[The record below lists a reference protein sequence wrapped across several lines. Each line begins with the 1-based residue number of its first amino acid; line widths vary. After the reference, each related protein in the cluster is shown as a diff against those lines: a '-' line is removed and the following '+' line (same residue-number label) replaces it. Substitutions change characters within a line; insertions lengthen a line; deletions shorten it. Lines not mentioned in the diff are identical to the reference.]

1 MEESKKAL
9 IGIVI
14 SLLPLAGIVFSEVF
28 WTLRDVAFL
37 TAFLI
42 YVSLLPWV
50 VNKYDERIFLILVG
64 SMVLMAPARYLLI
77 GQPGIAAVV
86 DSFHDLEFSTM
97 NFLLLSASGILYYYA
112 LSKVSE
118 KTGIGAFRAQ
128 GLFYLLAS
136 VGSVTVLGILG
147 WIGWIFGVPV
157 SHFLNYRAVRR
168 S

>member
-14 SLLPLAGIVFSEVF
+14 SLLPLAAIVLGEFSGG
-28 WTLRDVAFL
+28 LSDVAFL
-37 TAFLI
+37 TAFLV
-42 YVSLLPWV
+42 YVSLFPWAV
-50 VNKYDERIFLILVG
+50 SEYDERLFLILVG
-64 SMVLMAPARYLLI
+64 SMALMAPAQYLLT
-77 GQPGIAAVV
+77 GQPGIVTV
-86 DSFHDLEFSTM
+86 EDSFHDLEFSTM

-118 KTGIGAFRAQ
+118 KTGVRAFRTQ

-147 WIGWIFGVPV
+147 WIGWILGVPA
-157 SHFLNYRAVRR
+157 SHFLHYRAVRK